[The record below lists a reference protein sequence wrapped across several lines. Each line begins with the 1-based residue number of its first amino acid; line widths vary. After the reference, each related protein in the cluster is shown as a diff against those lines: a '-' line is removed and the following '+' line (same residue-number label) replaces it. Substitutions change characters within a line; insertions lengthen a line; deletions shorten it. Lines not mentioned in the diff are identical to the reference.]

1 MDLANELIPRGRITR
16 AGFWLRHLTL
26 IPALLALV
34 IIGVHVPG
42 RPFDLIAVS
51 LLFAV
56 LISTWGR
63 RLHDRDRSVWWLLAV
78 AVPVIGALV
87 LTIEC
92 GFGRS
97 ARPSDQGVSMPTSND
112 YLTV

>member
-1 MDLANELIPRGRITR
+1 MDLTNELIPRGRLTR

-26 IPALLALV
+26 IPTLLALA
-34 IIGVHVPG
+34 IIGGQVPG
-42 RPFDLIAVS
+42 RPFDLIAVG

-63 RLHDRDRSVWWLLAV
+63 RLHDRGRSAWWLLAV

-92 GFGRS
+92 GFGGS
-97 ARPSDQGVSMPTSND
+97 AHPGDRRASMPASND